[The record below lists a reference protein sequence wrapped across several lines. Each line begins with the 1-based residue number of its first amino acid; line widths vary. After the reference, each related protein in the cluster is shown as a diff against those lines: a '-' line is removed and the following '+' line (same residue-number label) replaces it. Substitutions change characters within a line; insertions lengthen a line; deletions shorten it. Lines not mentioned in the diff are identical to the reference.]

1 MWPGGPSDLFATTY
15 VVNLLVEAKDRKFAV
30 PNDMLQRA
38 NVNLQTRIAEVNNR
52 YDYTWRVQAQAA
64 YLLTRQ
70 GVVTTAALTNLNEG
84 LRQMTASA
92 SNDKQRELLRRDLG
106 AVYLAASFQMLKQDK
121 IAQELLQ
128 PALKEL
134 LANTDPWKDWYWRYY
149 YDPLV
154 HQSTTVQL
162 LAQHFPAQIKTLPMD
177 YWSRMATA
185 IRENYYQS
193 LSAARML
200 LAIDAYA
207 NLAAQS
213 AAGKVAISAVNA
225 AGVAKALELPQQL
238 ALAKLAVPLD
248 SYPADH
254 EQRR

>member
-1 MWPGGPSDLFATTY
+1 
-15 VVNLLVEAKDRKFAV
+15 
-30 PNDMLQRA
+30 
-38 NVNLQTRIAEVNNR
+38 
-52 YDYTWRVQAQAA
+52 
-64 YLLTRQ
+64 
-70 GVVTTAALTNLNEG
+70 
-84 LRQMTASA
+84 
-92 SNDKQRELLRRDLG
+92 
-106 AVYLAASFQMLKQDK
+106 
-121 IAQELLQ
+121 
-128 PALKEL
+128 
-134 LANTDPWKDWYWRYY
+134 
-149 YDPLV
+149 V

-248 SYPADH
+248 SYQADH